1 MLLYVSISPII
12 SFLSFFCVSIVFV
25 KLNWHCLLLI
35 SSISYTS
42 INGKNLPHPLCSAP
56 MQQIV
61 GPRHGRGSWGKKRLY
76 KALSLSSFFGGVEA
90 TKDCLIRPSVRLPFL
105 QQLPRGS
112 PIATKSSCFICH
124 FKTNNASFSFLRSV
138 YKARQGTTTNI
149 LRNQFS
155 TVNHS
160 LSEDIL
166 PSKLK
171 RLRFFPEK
179 VSAFFGLFPVFFRK
193 KAGKKR
199 KLFPEISEIF
209 KVSEAG
215 VPVEW

>member
-1 MLLYVSISPII
+1 MFSADATDRWTTPWQG
-12 SFLSFFCVSIVFV
+12 
-25 KLNWHCLLLI
+25 KL
-35 SSISYTS
+35 
-42 INGKNLPHPLCSAP
+42 GQK
-56 MQQIV
+56 
-61 GPRHGRGSWGKKRLY
+61 
-76 KALSLSSFFGGVEA
+76 KALQSSESLFIFGGVEA

-179 VSAFFGLFPVFFRK
+179 VSAFFGLFPVGFFSEKGREK
-193 KAGKKR
+193 TKAFSGKKR
-199 KLFPEISEIF
+199 NLLSFRGWCTCRMVRFYPGHDWSTLPRSPAPGSTLQHLIKN
-209 KVSEAG
+209 
-215 VPVEW
+215 